1 MIRVIAELS
10 GKDTVD
16 VISPHKEL
24 LSQKVPPAKFQLRN
38 QPLRAQIGLLDGNT
52 FCLNLRP
59 RIFFI
64 DMDNTAHQTFIKEL
78 KHLCEDD
85 DATLRKNPC
94 YKTGT
99 SLVEVRIAALRALA
113 SCADVPQLT
122 ASVFTILLQAFA
134 GGSKEMQAMQQV
146 AVTLMQEYI
155 GKYAYDIEQVQMHA
169 QPIMLKVSDNRSSN
183 LQIINRLRWITHVFP
198 KVFTDSFCELMLNNL
213 KKWLEIACF
222 HSSKQFQQEIAF
234 RAQSHAQQQQ
244 SKESLANNRRSI
256 ESNVESEL
264 RCCHAFVMLLSEC
277 RQMPQKMLEH
287 LLSMLLAGIA
297 KTRSVHVPGL
307 LIEPLFTL
315 LERFKAMVQNY
326 FVANLH
332 DMVVSR
338 TFLHLLQHEKG
349 IELRTFVEGNV
360 APILQHLTVKAEDR
374 PSLDLRS
381 AHALAVR
388 IIRVVG
394 RANEKWLSTQHKLI
408 ASLRGMWDQPSV
420 QSLLQ
425 KRCEFVACDRWVEP
439 KRIAKCILQYVKYN
453 PGLVEALFPLLR
465 AVESRSIVSYH
476 FISSFI
482 DEVIVQGYTV
492 EQRRDTYFKFHRVY
506 HDSKYSMDVKCSI
519 LQHIIIPMFH
529 YSFHNGVVDELLG
542 GQPDPDGDDEKNIV
556 HQFLLHVMFQE
567 GLPAPSESMTI
578 FLQQFATLLIQYA
591 PQHIHDTN
599 TKVKHGSKLKTL
611 MSLAWP
617 CLGNRVAVDP
627 IAKFNGHM
635 LFANCFLQFA
645 VHKKIPLQMFHC
657 LLQAN
662 GVEGRGTVKKVIDVL
677 TPALPVRID
686 DGRSLMV
693 HWTKQ
698 VLVEEGHSAQQLVH
712 VLNVICRHHV
722 SYFPARHSLVQHLL
736 TGALRLAFGPAEKNR
751 FNEYKATLENRRIA
765 LETIETVYNWERLH
779 IDAVEA
785 EAAAAEAPMATGGDR
800 EASTETSSDVAT
812 AVPARRPSEGAASE
826 AKKAKPSE
834 PSEGG
839 FEKKF
844 SDQLVNFL
852 IRLSCLAGDATTA
865 TGGSSR
871 DGASSSSTAS
881 SSNSASAAGG
891 LSASLPS
898 SGGSHMIM
906 QLSSSSAITP
916 AEFARRTHAL
926 LSKCLKP
933 SFWQDAVISM
943 QPIEHAFSSMA
954 DTVSSVLNVCSAL
967 EVVTLLLD
975 ALPRVQVL
983 AHFKAISAGVISCMS
998 STNNKIVKSTQQ
1010 LMARLTTL
1018 FPIEPLT
1025 TGAASKYEELEELY
1039 TKVSVV
1045 VTEGFGRYDRL
1056 RDEEVARAAST
1067 PPSARPESRNV
1078 STVQMHA
1085 TLQLLKAVCSSSNVY
1100 VDRFIPVVI
1109 RVLGRMQKDHIDPA
1123 KATDTTLPE
1132 QIGVAID
1139 LLKLRLV
1146 VMNPEQRKQYLQCVA
1161 TLIEKSPDIKL
1172 VRSISTIVEEWI
1184 STKSSGQSPTARE
1197 KGLLLSRLMAC
1208 QEKRFSADTEF
1219 VSQFLDLVALVYRSE
1234 TSSSGSELASK
1245 LEPAFLAG
1253 LRSTQPQIRS
1263 RFFELFNQTI
1273 PSRLYERLF
1282 YILCTQDWSAMGSHF
1297 WIKQCV
1303 ELVLSTAH
1311 KDKFAVL
1318 VSDALKL
1325 PAAGMSNVFVPSGC
1339 RITPLGSPLVK
1350 HDTAMDTEDKKPATV
1365 QSRKSTKTLSV
1376 PPAQDVPR
1384 AAAKQDHG
1392 EVPMDTDG
1400 GSSQDPS
1407 STVCVESLESLVDKH
1422 AVFIDNMKQLKS
1434 QALLVP
1440 MTHLCHASTEL
1451 ARRTWLELMPD
1462 VWSALSDEQR
1472 GVLSSEVGSFLAS
1485 GSHTSQTDAHPSVL
1499 QVFMEAFSKC
1509 RPPISIPPQILSY
1522 IGKHNNAYHQ
1532 AALFLES
1539 AVLSQQFI
1547 SRQLQSTAQEQT
1559 RRNPHAA
1566 EGLEYLS
1573 QLQDVREHTL
1583 EALSEM
1589 YETLSE
1595 KDLWS
1600 ALWQKTCRYPETQQ
1614 AMAYQQQ
1621 GCYEQA
1627 QGIYEKMASK
1637 AQEDFAT
1644 KPASPLH
1651 TCELKL
1657 WENQWIKCS
1666 KELGLWSLLL
1676 KLGQASK
1683 AEDHPYIVMESAW
1696 RHPDWLAFK
1705 ESLAMVE
1712 RCCPDYLCP
1721 RYNTYRGILAIG
1733 HNEENSHTKVDRLVE
1748 TSFHQI
1754 SNLWRNL
1761 PHIVSLQ
1768 HVPLL
1773 QQMQLVYE
1781 LQEANQLQIC
1791 VEQIQ
1796 ASTNRSNTSLHD
1808 VKNFTKLWRQRQ
1820 PNIWDD
1826 MSHWSDVIIFR
1837 QHQYRMLQTA
1847 FDTFS
1852 ANQQPADRSVSTSTQ
1867 LLGVHGTASSII
1879 HFAKVCRRQG
1889 LFNSCLDNLARIHT
1903 IPNVPIVDCY
1913 QKIRQQ
1919 IKCYLQ
1925 MAGNAGVTELN
1936 EGLETVET
1944 TNLKFFSKDMSAEFL
1959 ALKASFLAKLDRVE
1973 EANKWF
1979 SAAVAMNDSAAK
1991 PWSCW
1996 AEFLDQSFVKDHQ
2009 NMETGVNA
2017 ITAYLHACRSQSEL
2031 KCRKLLSRIFWL
2043 MAYDKDMMFA
2053 EVLEKHGTLV
2063 TPQCWLPW
2071 LSQLFTLVINL
2082 DTSPQTQTVKNKG
2095 TYVYCLMVHIG
2106 RAFPQAMYFPLRS
2119 YYLSLKEDRRKIL
2132 EKPGVSGLLNA
2143 QATPKKP
2150 TGSSILTST
2159 HTNPQDGNAAA
2170 SSSSTTAHDV
2180 TNARDLS
2187 SSSQASSSTS
2197 VGGGEAMDT
2206 TGSAVVGSRR
2216 ETCTVGEATSKS
2228 GGSTSD
2234 SPRPRQR
2241 AASETSSASAPAA
2254 VSATPDTA
2262 AGDGGE
2268 EAMDTS
2274 GSAPPQD
2281 DTVPAPSPLTSTHP
2295 PTTASSTSSA
2305 SATAAAPISS
2315 SPSLPAAGR
2324 SSRTSS
2330 ASRSTRAPS
2339 TAGSASSSSAAAA
2352 AGTSSPSGADRA
2364 QVVAAGAG
2372 WRATQSMV
2380 ICSKIMV
2387 NLREMNPVLLGCM
2400 EQVIEQM
2407 YQLHLSDDWLSDMT
2421 SCMKACLTVCNREAF
2436 QNRHNVSGCTVS
2448 QRVLAVVK
2456 TLVDKFTLGFQHK
2469 SPPPPTTAAASTSS
2483 SSSSATSGL
2492 TAANT
2497 SSSNTHIGGGQQQ
2510 QQRQPTAAKCPAAAS
2525 LGRYQDFD
2533 SYLQTFTDDFNISA
2547 ETRLPG
2553 VVTKLKK
2560 WIRLLDRTW
2569 KLTDKRKMID
2579 SRFILHFTLANA
2591 EVMLPSENLLHRMQT
2606 NGFHIARFLPHMETV
2621 VKDDGFAKRIQ
2632 IQATNG
2638 KIYPYLLLGDVE
2650 THDCWREERVLQLF
2664 KIANTMLQKRKEPA
2678 IRLLQYNISK
2688 ITNVAPNVRL
2698 MEDDPSDISFLSILE
2713 EACQQE
2719 QISSPDKA
2727 VEMYYDRLAL
2737 EQIKHATSHSNGVP
2751 THTLASIF
2759 NEIIR
2764 DVIPSTVL
2772 RKWSINIF
2780 QSAVDFWHFRAQ
2792 VARHLAIYF
2801 VAEYVLHLTEMT
2813 PRKLYLTRNTGC
2825 LSARFYRFDVDKQT
2839 GSLLNEDRVAPFRLT
2854 PNILSLLAPLNL
2866 EGPLSAAMV
2875 ATARCLADPSFALP
2889 NYLYTILKDEF
2900 ILWHRKRYF
2909 TQDDFSA
2916 GLPEISATDELVP
2929 LVSTAVTDMMAR
2941 LHELAQYDDGVNR
2954 ADSLLEQASN
2964 VGVLSQLDPAT
2975 FPWF

>member
-1 MIRVIAELS
+1 MTAFGEVIRLCEAFVGNIPNELIHAILGMLRHTPPEVTFLRRELFVAVRMILGSDLRRSVLPFLSQFFDESTLFGAGYTSHETLKGIVYSTLAEITHHIRSLLNMEQMAMAIFMFARNIHDDNMGVNMQTMSCKLLLNLVDSIRMKTEGTNSGRELLLVLLEAFVRKFHTLGEFELPRVFERARAESAENEAKLLAAAATYRPDANTIIVSTTVLAKSSRSCAGLDAAAHCLSLYNEFRHIHGAILNPHVPMSQIINDYRYIVKTLICGVKTLTWALTTGTGACVKSFGQRELELYKRLVKYGFRVLDIHMLLPLPNGTVSIRPANVTQVRSKEEKELLEHFIGTFNMLPLHDFVDIISDKIEFIVQRIQCNQVLQMIANGFLAQSNVSAAFASILIRHLLEHIEDMGKKEFHDRSNLHLRLFKLVFGSVSLYPTENEHMLKVIHQLDIEMVLKPNLHTLVMRSVELSLTSEDPYNYLLLTRALFRSIGGGTHDLLYQEFLPLLPTLLRNLNNLFGGQHQQHIKDLFIELCLTVPVRLSSLLPYLPLLMGPLVAALNRTPTLMSQGLRTLELCVDNLNPEFLMDHISPVKARLFEALWNIVRDTNDQLAMSAIKLLAKFGGMNRRTLNQTALKYREDGDIGPLFSISFNGTSKLVHLPMGEAVGTALLLLKDTNAEPHYRKQAWLLIRAYIAATLSDLESKDRLLQALKAISIPETFAPDVDLFDTLDGQQKAAVQTLRRAVSGVILAAANSSDLSAEIRQECTEIIRHFILLIILQQCGSPAMLSNAIIRQRCLAIDPMVVIDGIVEVISKEDKEIEKICDFAFKIVLQTVTSVFGHVAISLPLFSALGEKVASLCFRRSWYAKNGGCFTIYWLVDEMPLAWLLQHEVPFIKALYFVILDLQGEVAGATVSQAEKSLEALVRKCHTTVVSAEDTLHIKQCTALAGATQYFINEITSSSKTGRKVSQKMIRVIAELS

-277 RQMPQKMLEH
+277 RKMPQKMLEH

-349 IELRTFVEGNV
+349 VELRTFVEGNV
-360 APILQHLTVKAEDR
+360 ATILQHLTVKAEDR

-542 GQPDPDGDDEKNIV
+542 GPPDPDGDDEKNIV

-1067 PPSARPESRNV
+1067 PPSARPETRNV

-1350 HDTAMDTEDKKPATV
+1350 HDTAMDSEDKKPATV

-1376 PPAQDVPR
+1376 PPAQDVPP
-1384 AAAKQDHG
+1384 AAAKVGIEMHD
-1392 EVPMDTDG
+1392 
-1400 GSSQDPS
+1400 
-1407 STVCVESLESLVDKH
+1407 LV
-1422 AVFIDNMKQLKS
+1422 
-1434 QALLVP
+1434 
-1440 MTHLCHASTEL
+1440 
-1451 ARRTWLELMPD
+1451 
-1462 VWSALSDEQR
+1462 VWVTR
-1472 GVLSSEVGSFLAS
+1472 
-1485 GSHTSQTDAHPSVL
+1485 
-1499 QVFMEAFSKC
+1499 
-1509 RPPISIPPQILSY
+1509 
-1522 IGKHNNAYHQ
+1522 
-1532 AALFLES
+1532 LES
-1539 AVLSQQFI
+1539 ARYVHL
-1547 SRQLQSTAQEQT
+1547 LQHVSTNTPRDIPIAYRHGSVRWQ
-1559 RRNPHAA
+1559 
-1566 EGLEYLS
+1566 S
-1573 QLQDVREHTL
+1573 QLFVEVLLQV
-1583 EALSEM
+1583 
-1589 YETLSE
+1589 
-1595 KDLWS
+1595 
-1600 ALWQKTCRYPETQQ
+1600 
-1614 AMAYQQQ
+1614 Q
-1621 GCYEQA
+1621 GVL
-1627 QGIYEKMASK
+1627 
-1637 AQEDFAT
+1637 AT
-1644 KPASPLH
+1644 MTVFCAPLFQFTYTISPFD
-1651 TCELKL
+1651 ELKAAA
-1657 WENQWIKCS
+1657 
-1666 KELGLWSLLL
+1666 LGLW
-1676 KLGQASK
+1676 
-1683 AEDHPYIVMESAW
+1683 
-1696 RHPDWLAFK
+1696 
-1705 ESLAMVE
+1705 
-1712 RCCPDYLCP
+1712 
-1721 RYNTYRGILAIG
+1721 
-1733 HNEENSHTKVDRLVE
+1733 
-1748 TSFHQI
+1748 
-1754 SNLWRNL
+1754 
-1761 PHIVSLQ
+1761 
-1768 HVPLL
+1768 
-1773 QQMQLVYE
+1773 
-1781 LQEANQLQIC
+1781 
-1791 VEQIQ
+1791 
-1796 ASTNRSNTSLHD
+1796 
-1808 VKNFTKLWRQRQ
+1808 
-1820 PNIWDD
+1820 
-1826 MSHWSDVIIFR
+1826 
-1837 QHQYRMLQTA
+1837 
-1847 FDTFS
+1847 
-1852 ANQQPADRSVSTSTQ
+1852 
-1867 LLGVHGTASSII
+1867 GV
-1879 HFAKVCRRQG
+1879 Q
-1889 LFNSCLDNLARIHT
+1889 
-1903 IPNVPIVDCY
+1903 
-1913 QKIRQQ
+1913 
-1919 IKCYLQ
+1919 
-1925 MAGNAGVTELN
+1925 
-1936 EGLETVET
+1936 
-1944 TNLKFFSKDMSAEFL
+1944 
-1959 ALKASFLAKLDRVE
+1959 
-1973 EANKWF
+1973 
-1979 SAAVAMNDSAAK
+1979 
-1991 PWSCW
+1991 
-1996 AEFLDQSFVKDHQ
+1996 
-2009 NMETGVNA
+2009 
-2017 ITAYLHACRSQSEL
+2017 
-2031 KCRKLLSRIFWL
+2031 
-2043 MAYDKDMMFA
+2043 
-2053 EVLEKHGTLV
+2053 
-2063 TPQCWLPW
+2063 
-2071 LSQLFTLVINL
+2071 
-2082 DTSPQTQTVKNKG
+2082 
-2095 TYVYCLMVHIG
+2095 
-2106 RAFPQAMYFPLRS
+2106 
-2119 YYLSLKEDRRKIL
+2119 
-2132 EKPGVSGLLNA
+2132 
-2143 QATPKKP
+2143 
-2150 TGSSILTST
+2150 
-2159 HTNPQDGNAAA
+2159 
-2170 SSSSTTAHDV
+2170 
-2180 TNARDLS
+2180 
-2187 SSSQASSSTS
+2187 
-2197 VGGGEAMDT
+2197 
-2206 TGSAVVGSRR
+2206 
-2216 ETCTVGEATSKS
+2216 
-2228 GGSTSD
+2228 
-2234 SPRPRQR
+2234 
-2241 AASETSSASAPAA
+2241 
-2254 VSATPDTA
+2254 
-2262 AGDGGE
+2262 AGDGE
-2268 EAMDTS
+2268 DELCELRLD
-2274 GSAPPQD
+2274 
-2281 DTVPAPSPLTSTHP
+2281 
-2295 PTTASSTSSA
+2295 
-2305 SATAAAPISS
+2305 
-2315 SPSLPAAGR
+2315 
-2324 SSRTSS
+2324 
-2330 ASRSTRAPS
+2330 
-2339 TAGSASSSSAAAA
+2339 
-2352 AGTSSPSGADRA
+2352 
-2364 QVVAAGAG
+2364 VVE
-2372 WRATQSMV
+2372 V
-2380 ICSKIMV
+2380 
-2387 NLREMNPVLLGCM
+2387 
-2400 EQVIEQM
+2400 
-2407 YQLHLSDDWLSDMT
+2407 
-2421 SCMKACLTVCNREAF
+2421 
-2436 QNRHNVSGCTVS
+2436 
-2448 QRVLAVVK
+2448 
-2456 TLVDKFTLGFQHK
+2456 
-2469 SPPPPTTAAASTSS
+2469 
-2483 SSSSATSGL
+2483 
-2492 TAANT
+2492 
-2497 SSSNTHIGGGQQQ
+2497 
-2510 QQRQPTAAKCPAAAS
+2510 AS
-2525 LGRYQDFD
+2525 LSSLIANACMRISHKQGASFAGGV
-2533 SYLQTFTDDFNISA
+2533 TFTRSYC
-2547 ETRLPG
+2547 TR
-2553 VVTKLKK
+2553 
-2560 WIRLLDRTW
+2560 
-2569 KLTDKRKMID
+2569 
-2579 SRFILHFTLANA
+2579 S
-2591 EVMLPSENLLHRMQT
+2591 
-2606 NGFHIARFLPHMETV
+2606 
-2621 VKDDGFAKRIQ
+2621 
-2632 IQATNG
+2632 
-2638 KIYPYLLLGDVE
+2638 
-2650 THDCWREERVLQLF
+2650 
-2664 KIANTMLQKRKEPA
+2664 
-2678 IRLLQYNISK
+2678 
-2688 ITNVAPNVRL
+2688 
-2698 MEDDPSDISFLSILE
+2698 
-2713 EACQQE
+2713 
-2719 QISSPDKA
+2719 
-2727 VEMYYDRLAL
+2727 
-2737 EQIKHATSHSNGVP
+2737 
-2751 THTLASIF
+2751 
-2759 NEIIR
+2759 
-2764 DVIPSTVL
+2764 
-2772 RKWSINIF
+2772 
-2780 QSAVDFWHFRAQ
+2780 
-2792 VARHLAIYF
+2792 
-2801 VAEYVLHLTEMT
+2801 
-2813 PRKLYLTRNTGC
+2813 
-2825 LSARFYRFDVDKQT
+2825 
-2839 GSLLNEDRVAPFRLT
+2839 
-2854 PNILSLLAPLNL
+2854 
-2866 EGPLSAAMV
+2866 
-2875 ATARCLADPSFALP
+2875 
-2889 NYLYTILKDEF
+2889 
-2900 ILWHRKRYF
+2900 
-2909 TQDDFSA
+2909 
-2916 GLPEISATDELVP
+2916 
-2929 LVSTAVTDMMAR
+2929 
-2941 LHELAQYDDGVNR
+2941 
-2954 ADSLLEQASN
+2954 
-2964 VGVLSQLDPAT
+2964 
-2975 FPWF
+2975 